1 MSTALSDTVTVTTGQ
16 LKAGVLLLAP
26 SSGHCWVQDL
36 QRGLHV
42 ITNSTLVLSQPSLQS
57 LYLVMFTSIRL
68 LLLLLLN
75 PLVHHQL
82 VEFLPRHLVN
92 GNPLDLLIVNI
103 VEDNLG

>member
-1 MSTALSDTVTVTTGQ
+1 
-16 LKAGVLLLAP
+16 
-26 SSGHCWVQDL
+26 
-36 QRGLHV
+36 
-42 ITNSTLVLSQPSLQS
+42 
-57 LYLVMFTSIRL
+57 MFTSIRL

-75 PLVHHQL
+75 SLVHHQL